1 MVHFYQDMN
10 KWNFKCLPLSIL
22 VIPTQ
27 ILKAWGSK
35 MGWEF
40 ETEHSTG
47 FEGEVNFVIW
57 SQSTLS
63 LQILS

>member
-1 MVHFYQDMN
+1 
-10 KWNFKCLPLSIL
+10 
-22 VIPTQ
+22 
-27 ILKAWGSK
+27 

-63 LQILS
+63 LQILSWLQGIEKGNTPNYFYVSSENSRQST